1 MTQPPNRPDG
11 TVSSEIASAME
22 EIAALRAENTR
33 LRELITILQTQVA
46 ALERRLGL
54 DSSNSGKPPSSD
66 GLMKPARVSS
76 LREPSGKTSGGQ
88 KGHPGETL
96 CQVEA
101 PDAVVDHYPEAC
113 ARCGAVLMAAM
124 ATRHS
129 ARQVFDLPEPAPLIV
144 TEHRAHVCSCAWCGA
159 PTQAPFPEGVAAP
172 VQYGPRICAFVVYL
186 LHGHFLPEDRLAELM
201 RDLFGVSLVPA
212 TIARMSRSCAHRLR
226 SFAQAVR
233 ERVSDAKVKHLDET
247 GFRLGGKTQWLH
259 IASTA
264 LLTCYRVCAK
274 RGSLWEGVVG
284 IVVHDHWK
292 PYYTMNGVL
301 HALCNAHHLRELK
314 ALIEIDHEDWARKM
328 QILLRRACHATNL
341 ARARRVAL
349 KPPLIARIKRRYDAV
364 VAEGLAFHQAQPA
377 LRRAQRRGGKPRR
390 IGHNLLLRLHQRR
403 DDVLRFLS
411 DPGVSFTNNQAER
424 DARMMKLR
432 QKISGGYR
440 SQASAEDFAVIRSV
454 LSTAKKQGWDV
465 VLTLMQH
472 PKKLIHS
479 LKTA

>member
-1 MTQPPNRPDG
+1 
-11 TVSSEIASAME
+11 ME

-172 VQYGPRICAFVVYL
+172 VQYGLGSAPSSSI
-186 LHGHFLPEDRLAELM
+186 
-201 RDLFGVSLVPA
+201 
-212 TIARMSRSCAHRLR
+212 SCMDISCRR
-226 SFAQAVR
+226 
-233 ERVSDAKVKHLDET
+233 T
-247 GFRLGGKTQWLH
+247 GW
-259 IASTA
+259 
-264 LLTCYRVCAK
+264 
-274 RGSLWEGVVG
+274 
-284 IVVHDHWK
+284 
-292 PYYTMNGVL
+292 PN
-301 HALCNAHHLRELK
+301 
-314 ALIEIDHEDWARKM
+314 
-328 QILLRRACHATNL
+328 
-341 ARARRVAL
+341 
-349 KPPLIARIKRRYDAV
+349 
-364 VAEGLAFHQAQPA
+364 
-377 LRRAQRRGGKPRR
+377 
-390 IGHNLLLRLHQRR
+390 
-403 DDVLRFLS
+403 
-411 DPGVSFTNNQAER
+411 
-424 DARMMKLR
+424 
-432 QKISGGYR
+432 
-440 SQASAEDFAVIRSV
+440 
-454 LSTAKKQGWDV
+454 
-465 VLTLMQH
+465 
-472 PKKLIHS
+472 
-479 LKTA
+479 